1 MMSLQAIQFIFLL
14 QVTAISLVFGDEI
27 RDSGGVMNYED
38 DGLGYLDY
46 LTSETLPKLRDPDM
60 NK

>member
-1 MMSLQAIQFIFLL
+1 MMSFKAIQFIFLL

-27 RDSGGVMNYED
+27 RDSVRVMDYQDE
-38 DGLGYLDY
+38 GLGYLDY
-46 LTSETLPKLRDPDM
+46 LTSEKLPKLRNADM